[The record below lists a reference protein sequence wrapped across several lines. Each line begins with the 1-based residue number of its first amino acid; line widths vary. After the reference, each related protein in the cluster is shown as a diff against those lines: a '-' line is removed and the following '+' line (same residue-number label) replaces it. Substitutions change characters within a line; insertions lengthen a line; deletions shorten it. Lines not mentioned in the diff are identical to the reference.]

1 MKRIFAFI
9 ILVAAV
15 SCIDPYN
22 LNLKGYK
29 SLLVVEGLVTN
40 ENSSY
45 KIKLCRTTSSD
56 SSVPEKVTDANVYIS
71 DGDGAKTHLQN
82 CGNGYYKTDSTSF
95 TGVVGQKY
103 TLQILTGDG
112 KEYKSEECIMFPVP
126 AIDTIYYE
134 KGEEISGSLGESIK
148 GIKIYLNSGSAAG
161 MNKFFRWTFEETWK
175 FFLDSPPLYQ
185 CIIVDD
191 TTLSFEEVPV
201 VKETCWKKN
210 KSGNIVTYSI
220 LAGQPEYIDKQEI
233 QFIASSKSDRLT
245 HQYSILVKQYS
256 ISEKEYDF
264 WNNLKKVSETGGDIF
279 DSQPYLVISNIHNV
293 NDANEMVLGYFEV
306 SAVSQKRIFITA
318 HELDTLNL
326 PHYKSD
332 CVEYVKSPDDWPPS
346 SSMGSSP
353 TWIEIYHMFMDSGDF
368 TFVRP
373 VLKSGDIL
381 GGPVGQSKLLKLV
394 FATNVCSVCEYSGVS
409 AKPDFW
415 VDLE

>member
-45 KIKLCRTTSSD
+45 KIKLCRTTGSD

-134 KGEEISGSLGESIK
+134 KGEEISGSLGENLE
-148 GIKIYLNSGSAAG
+148 GIKIYLNSGSATG

-175 FFLDSPPLYQ
+175 FILDSPPRYQ
-185 CIIVDD
+185 CTIIDD
-191 TTLSFEEVPV
+191 TAFSFEEIPV
-201 VKETCWKKN
+201 VKDICWKN
-210 KSGNIVTYSI
+210 SKSGDIVTNSI
-220 LAGQPEYIDKQEI
+220 LADQSDYIDKEEI
-233 QFIASSKSDRLT
+233 QFIAPSKSDRLT
-245 HQYSILVKQYS
+245 QQYSILIKQYS
-256 ISEKEYDF
+256 VSEKEYDF
-264 WNNLKKVSETGGDIF
+264 WNNLKKVSHNGGDIF
-279 DSQPYLVISNIHNV
+279 DAQPYPVISNIHNV
-293 NDANEMVLGYFEV
+293 NDANEIVLGYFEV

-326 PHYKSD
+326 PHYKTD
-332 CVEYVKSPDDWPPS
+332 CVEYVKSPSDYPPGGIMS
-346 SSMGSSP
+346 RPP
-353 TWIEIYHMFMDSGDF
+353 TFLEIYNGYMFSGDF
-368 TFVRP
+368 VFVRP
-373 VLKSGDIL
+373 IL
-381 GGPVGQSKLLKLV
+381 DSDGNLMKLV
-394 FATNVCSVCEYSGVS
+394 FAPNICSECELSGVS
-409 AKPDFW
+409 VKPDFW
-415 VDLE
+415 VDL